1 MGWPSTRAEMGEMG
15 VPNHFMFTQNMQSL
29 DPGVISPG
37 PIVLMASHGA
47 QYAQPY
53 PGSGG
58 LVLAHFS
65 FQGFRLNMSMTD
77 IFWGLYSKQESGFS
91 MPIHQRTSHVSGSQH
106 NVQYAPVALRSAEK
120 VASFAPDLQLIANH
134 HVGTSWMVHQ
144 LSFSKCF
151 LFSDP
156 QDKNGSQYNIC

>member
-1 MGWPSTRAEMGEMG
+1 MGEMG

-53 PGSGG
+53 PGLGG

-65 FQGFRLNMSMTD
+65 FQGFRLNMSMTQ
-77 IFWGLYSKQESGFS
+77 IF
-91 MPIHQRTSHVSGSQH
+91 
-106 NVQYAPVALRSAEK
+106 
-120 VASFAPDLQLIANH
+120 
-134 HVGTSWMVHQ
+134 
-144 LSFSKCF
+144 
-151 LFSDP
+151 
-156 QDKNGSQYNIC
+156 

>member
-1 MGWPSTRAEMGEMG
+1 MG

-53 PGSGG
+53 PGLGG

-65 FQGFRLNMSMTD
+65 FQG
-77 IFWGLYSKQESGFS
+77 Y
-91 MPIHQRTSHVSGSQH
+91 
-106 NVQYAPVALRSAEK
+106 
-120 VASFAPDLQLIANH
+120 
-134 HVGTSWMVHQ
+134 
-144 LSFSKCF
+144 
-151 LFSDP
+151 
-156 QDKNGSQYNIC
+156 

>member
-1 MGWPSTRAEMGEMG
+1 MEEGKCLRWKLKIQDGHDWVEMGWPSTRAEMGEMG

-53 PGSGG
+53 PGFGG

-65 FQGFRLNMSMTD
+65 FQGFRLNMSMTE
-77 IFWGLYSKQESGFS
+77 IFWGLYSKRIRVSL
-91 MPIHQRTSHVSGSQH
+91 PIHQRTSHVSGSQH

-144 LSFSKCF
+144 F
-151 LFSDP
+151 L
-156 QDKNGSQYNIC
+156 